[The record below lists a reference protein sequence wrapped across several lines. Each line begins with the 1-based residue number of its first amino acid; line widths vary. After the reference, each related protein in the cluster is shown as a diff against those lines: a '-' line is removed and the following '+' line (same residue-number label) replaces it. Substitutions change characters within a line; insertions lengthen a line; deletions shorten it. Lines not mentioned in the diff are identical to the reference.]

1 MLDTL
6 FYSSR
11 VAASEDRLPVTLVT
25 LFVFTPAFAAFRLAA
40 PPATPLELRFYPHTC
55 RGTTACQTLAARA
68 FARGLRGR
76 HEEVGH
82 RGHCAL
88 VLAHMCR

>member
-40 PPATPLELRFYPHTC
+40 PPATPLELRFYPTPVE
-55 RGTTACQTLAARA
+55 
-68 FARGLRGR
+68 GLLPAKRWLPGR
-76 HEEVGH
+76 LPEV
-82 RGHCAL
+82 
-88 VLAHMCR
+88 